1 MKINKSNI
9 YYMLI
14 AIVAIQDQ
22 LTTSPLFR
30 SCYYGFFKY
39 VLLVGIL
46 FCIFLEVGRVKPTR
60 IQLLAAIAL
69 VFCGIYTATKTQST
83 SIIYITILS
92 FFIKDMDIDR
102 AIRIIYK
109 TTLTFMCVNYIV
121 FILMYFVNRG
131 GLETMPMLDGGVRYL
146 MFYDHPNNAARE
158 YIFMIYLFAY
168 VNYDKLKVRHWVFA
182 TVGAAAVY
190 YFTKSDAVW
199 TIPVIALVWAFSQRS
214 SFEKAMQKFAQYGVV
229 IMSALSFAMLWV
241 ASIPALNKFFL
252 FLNVL
257 ASNRFTSNIKA
268 LDMYGITLLGQASKF
283 GAEFEYMG
291 KTYGWVYADNMYLYL
306 LIHVGAIYLIILGIL
321 LWIGAKRLNRREL
334 LPIVAML
341 IFGTFENRVL
351 SIDVYFTVLLIINA
365 LVNRRGQ
372 DDLKYMLD

>member
-1 MKINKSNI
+1 
-9 YYMLI
+9 
-14 AIVAIQDQ
+14 
-22 LTTSPLFR
+22 
-30 SCYYGFFKY
+30 
-39 VLLVGIL
+39 
-46 FCIFLEVGRVKPTR
+46 
-60 IQLLAAIAL
+60 
-69 VFCGIYTATKTQST
+69 
-83 SIIYITILS
+83 
-92 FFIKDMDIDR
+92 
-102 AIRIIYK
+102 
-109 TTLTFMCVNYIV
+109 
-121 FILMYFVNRG
+121 
-131 GLETMPMLDGGVRYL
+131 
-146 MFYDHPNNAARE
+146 
-158 YIFMIYLFAY
+158 
-168 VNYDKLKVRHWVFA
+168 
-182 TVGAAAVY
+182 
-190 YFTKSDAVW
+190 
-199 TIPVIALVWAFSQRS
+199 
-214 SFEKAMQKFAQYGVV
+214 MQKFAQYGVV

-241 ASIPALNKFFL
+241 ARIPALNKFFL

-268 LDMYGITLLGQASKF
+268 FDMYGITLLGQASKF